1 MRERGQGSSSFRQRV
16 AGYRPLDLA
25 NPPGTPPQNVS
36 PKDGKHTCLPVKG
49 VPGFLSSHVCKK
61 IALLTIHLL
70 GLGSDEEEIPSRGPL
85 IYAGSTVNAQ
95 VRPAP
100 QRLPGSS
107 QDAGVLSKAF
117 RVLPLPLWR
126 SVQRGRYPSGPLGQ
140 SPPFLES
147 AASGRPGHP
156 QGNGRQEPPSGAQG
170 RTSRGKCPPATT
182 SCLPPAFCL
191 GTGLAGS
198 RDHKVFNPIR

>member
-16 AGYRPLDLA
+16 TGYRPLDLA
-25 NPPGTPPQNVS
+25 NPPVTPPQNVS
-36 PKDGKHTCLPVKG
+36 PKDGKHTCLPGKG
-49 VPGFLSSHVCKK
+49 VLGFLSSHVCKK
-61 IALLTIHLL
+61 IALLTIHSL

-85 IYAGSTVNAQ
+85 IMQLSQSTPKSDWPLKGCLG
-95 VRPAP
+95 R
-100 QRLPGSS
+100 S

-147 AASGRPGHP
+147 AALGWPGHP
-156 QGNGRQEPPSGAQG
+156 QGNGRQQPPAGAQVG
-170 RTSRGKCPPATT
+170 TSRGKCPPPTN
-182 SCLPPAFCL
+182 SCLAPAFCL

-198 RDHKVFNPIR
+198 RDHKVSNPIR

>member
-100 QRLPGSS
+100 QRLPGELPGCWGSKQS
-107 QDAGVLSKAF
+107 IQGAPSASLEKCSKGKIPLRATGPKPALPGVSCIGPARASPGKRKTGASLGGTGTDKQGEVPACHHLLPPPSLLS
-117 RVLPLPLWR
+117 RH
-126 SVQRGRYPSGPLGQ
+126 
-140 SPPFLES
+140 
-147 AASGRPGHP
+147 RPG
-156 QGNGRQEPPSGAQG
+156 R
-170 RTSRGKCPPATT
+170 
-182 SCLPPAFCL
+182 
-191 GTGLAGS
+191 
-198 RDHKVFNPIR
+198 